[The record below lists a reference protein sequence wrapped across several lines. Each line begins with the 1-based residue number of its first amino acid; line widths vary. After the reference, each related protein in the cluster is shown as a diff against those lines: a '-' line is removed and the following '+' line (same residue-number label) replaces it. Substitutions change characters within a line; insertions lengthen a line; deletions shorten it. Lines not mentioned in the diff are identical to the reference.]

1 MKIEELEVPKEG
13 LAGLAQNWKSDIL
26 SGFLVFLIALPLC
39 LGIAMASGF
48 PAIGGLMTAVVGG
61 ILVTLFQGSYAT
73 IKGPAAGLIVI
84 VIGSVETLGKGDM
97 WMGYKLTLAVI
108 VVAGI
113 IQIFFGIFRTGV
125 LGDFFPSSAV
135 HGMLAAIGV
144 IIAAKQIH
152 AAIGVKPEAK
162 GTFAIIGEIPHSIM
176 HMNPEI
182 AAIGGISLLILFLLP
197 LVKNKYVKMIPAPM
211 LVILISIPLGYY
223 FDLEHTHKYLVNGT
237 QFEVGPSYLV
247 SLPENLLDGIQM
259 PNWSHIMEP
268 ESIKYIILFALVGS
282 LESLIS
288 TKAVDTLDPYK
299 RKSNLNKDL
308 LAVGIGNTICGF
320 IGALPMISEIVR
332 SSANINNGGKTKWS
346 NFFHGLFILGFVAFA
361 PGLIHHIPLSALAA
375 MLIFT
380 GYRLASPKV
389 FRETYKVGKEQLAI
403 FVITIVITVAEGLLE
418 GIFAGILAKFIL
430 HLFSGA
436 PLGSL
441 LSSKV
446 KVVKSHDNVYTLS
459 LTDAAI
465 FSNYL
470 GFKRVLD
477 KIPAGNRIVLDFSNV
492 KIVDHTVMEHLHH
505 YGEDYHRG
513 GGEMVIKGMEKLKA
527 LSSHPLSYRVLS
539 NEVQTSEVK
548 DSRDKDLKAFAKSVG
563 FSYQSTNQTNQ
574 SNFGSFSAEPFRVKY
589 EGNILAGKI
598 SGHHYH
604 ISDLSIVK
612 GGEFKAQIFHVS
624 VLSIAD
630 LHMGIPIFNMEKE
643 MLMAKIMD
651 KAFIND
657 IDFKEFPLFSNKYT
671 LNGINE
677 DQIRRFFTKEIIEYF
692 ENNDIYNIESLG
704 AELLI
709 YKSNRVATV
718 EELKEMLNF
727 GKGLVEII
735 SKIKQDAE

>member
-1 MKIEELEVPKEG
+1 MKLEELEVPKEG
-13 LAGLAQNWKSDIL
+13 LAGLTQNWKSDII

-48 PAIGGLMTAVVGG
+48 PAIGGIMTAIVGG
-61 ILVTLFQGSYAT
+61 ILVTFFQGSYAT

-113 IQIFFGIFRTGV
+113 IQILFGIFRTGV

-152 AAIGVKPEAK
+152 SAIGVKPEAK
-162 GTFAIIGEIPHSIM
+162 GTFGIIAEIPHSVM
-176 HMNPEI
+176 HLNPEI
-182 AAIGGISLLILFLLP
+182 AVIGGISLLILFLLP

-223 FDLEHTHKYLVNGT
+223 FDLEHTHKYLVNGAE
-237 QFEVGPSYLV
+237 FEVGPSYLV
-247 SLPENLLDGIQM
+247 SLPNNILDGFEM
-259 PNWSHIMEP
+259 PIWTHIMDAD
-268 ESIKYIILFALVGS
+268 SIKYIILFALVGS

-288 TKAVDTLDPYK
+288 TKAVDILDPYK

-346 NFFHGLFILGFVAFA
+346 NFFHGIFLLGFVAFA

-403 FVITIVITVAEGLLE
+403 FVITIIITLAEGLLE

-430 HLFSGA
+430 HLYSGA

-441 LSSKV
+441 FRSKV
-446 KVVKSHDNVYTLS
+446 QVVKGHDNVYTLS

-477 KIPAGNRIVLDFSNV
+477 KIPAGNQIVLDFSNV

-527 LSSHPLSYRVLS
+527 MSSHPLSYRVLQK
-539 NEVQTSEVK
+539 ETQASEVM
-548 DSRDKDLKAFAKSVG
+548 DSRDKELRSFAKSLG
-563 FSYQSTNQTNQ
+563 FSYQSTNQANQ
-574 SNFGSFSAEPFRVKY
+574 SNFGRFSAEPLRVKY
-589 EGNILAGKI
+589 EGNIISGKI
-598 SGHHYH
+598 SDHHYH
-604 ISDLSIVK
+604 LSDLSIVR
-612 GGEFKAQIFHVS
+612 GGEFKAQIYHVS
-624 VLSIAD
+624 VLSISN
-630 LHMGIPIFNMEKE
+630 LHMGIPIFTMEKE
-643 MLMAKIMD
+643 VLMDKIME

-657 IDFKEFPLFSNKYT
+657 IDFKEFPAFSNKYT
-671 LNGINE
+671 LKGINE
-677 DQIRRFFTKEIIEYF
+677 AQIRRFFTKDVIEYF
-692 ENNDIYNIESLG
+692 ENNDIYSIESLG

-709 YKSNRVATV
+709 YKSNRVASV
-718 EELKEMLNF
+718 EELRQLVDF
-727 GKGLVEII
+727 GRGLVEVI
-735 SKIKQDAE
+735 SRIKQEVE